1 MSRNSIILAIGVAI
15 GLLGGPVLAQSGSGL
30 SGSYLA
36 ARQAGFNGDY
46 RAAAQY
52 YARALR
58 ADPGNPEM
66 MERAVL
72 ANFSMG
78 RLDRAI
84 TMAETLEANEF
95 DSQIANMAL
104 VTSAAARDDFADLEA
119 RIRDSKGIGPLV
131 DGLLLGWAQLG
142 AGELQGSMDAF
153 DEVALEDA
161 FKGFAAYHRAMAL
174 ASIGD
179 FERADEIFAS
189 GAMGAL
195 QRTRRAVLA
204 NVEVLSQLE
213 RNDEAQKLIMDS
225 FRADLDP
232 GLSKI
237 VADLE
242 AGRMLPFTYVD
253 TARDGIAEVFFTLAG
268 ALSNESNDD
277 FTLLYSRI
285 AEHLSPTHID
295 AILLS
300 AELLERLGQ
309 PELAVETYER
319 VPTDSASYHAAELGR
334 AGALR
339 DAGQIEASVEVLRG
353 LARTHGDLAVVQT
366 ALGDAMRQ
374 DEQYAEAAEAYSN
387 ALALHE
393 EPGRSEWFLFYVRAI
408 TYERLDQ
415 WDLAE
420 ADFRKALELNP
431 NQPQVLNYLGYSL
444 VQKQIKLDEA
454 LSMIETAVAER
465 PQSGYIVD
473 SLGWVLYKLGRYD
486 EAVGHMERAAEL
498 MPIDPI
504 VNDHL
509 GDVYWAVGRKREAEF
524 QWKRAL
530 SFADHGTAAEPADVD
545 RIRRKL
551 EVGLDVVLEE
561 EGAEPLKVANG
572 GGD

>member
-1 MSRNSIILAIGVAI
+1 MNRKNIVAWLGVVVA
-15 GLLGGPVLAQSGSGL
+15 LL
-30 SGSYLA
+30 SGQVAAQNAGLAGAYLA
-36 ARQAGFNGDY
+36 ARQAGFDGDY
-46 RAAAQY
+46 RATAQY
-52 YARALR
+52 FARALR

-66 MERAVL
+66 MERSVL

-78 RLDRAI
+78 KLDQSIA
-84 TMAETLEANEF
+84 MAKTLEASGYK
-95 DSQIANMAL
+95 SQIASMAL
-104 VTSAAARDDFADLEA
+104 VASAAARADYDDLDA
-119 RIRDSKGIGPLV
+119 RIAANKGIGPLV
-131 DGLLLGWAQLG
+131 DGLLLGWSRLG
-142 AGELQGSMDAF
+142 AGELQGSMAAF

-179 FERADEIFAS
+179 FESADAIFSS
-189 GAMGAL
+189 GAIGAL

-204 NVEVLSQLE
+204 NVEILSQLE
-213 RNDEAQKLIMDS
+213 RNDEAQQLIVQA
-225 FRADLDP
+225 FRGDLDP
-232 GLSKI
+232 GLSQI
-237 VADLE
+237 MSDLE
-242 AGRMLPFTYVD
+242 AGRMLPFTFVD
-253 TARDGIAEVFFTLAG
+253 DARDGIAEVFYTLAG

-277 FTLLYSRI
+277 FTLLYSRV
-285 AEHLSPTHID
+285 AEYLSPKHVD

-309 PELAVETYER
+309 PQLAVETYER
-319 VPTDSASYHAAELGR
+319 VPPSNTSFHAAELGR

-339 DAGQIEASVEVLRG
+339 DAGQDEAALEVLRG
-353 LARTHGDLAVVQT
+353 LARTHGDLSVVQT

-374 DEQYAEAAEAYSN
+374 DEQYAAAVEAYSN
-387 ALALHE
+387 ALALFE
-393 EPGRSEWFLFYVRAI
+393 TPGQPQWFLFYVRAI
-408 TYERLDQ
+408 SYERLDK

-444 VQKQIKLDEA
+444 VQKQSKLDEA

-465 PQSGYIVD
+465 PRSGYIVD

-509 GDVYWAVGRKREAEF
+509 GDVYWAVGRLREAEF

-551 EVGLDVVLEE
+551 EIGLDAVLAEE
-561 EGAEPLKVANG
+561 ASAALDVANG